1 MNFLKN
7 LIGGQIVKGY
17 SISGE
22 PMTGLGHH
30 KLWKLYKAKKDS
42 TGAEVSVFVIEK
54 KSLKPSSKD

>member
-22 PMTGLGHH
+22 AITGVGLH
-30 KLWKLYKAKKDS
+30 KQWKLYKGKRDS
-42 TGAEVSVFVIEK
+42 TGAEVSIFVI
-54 KSLKPSSKD
+54 